1 MWRKINE
8 ESKDDFDFWNHI
20 MYISSDYLC
29 RYYILSSP
37 INGNIETEKMGDGNY
52 LDKYFEMKY
61 WSILWNNKAIASSE

>member
-1 MWRKINE
+1 
-8 ESKDDFDFWNHI
+8 

-61 WSILWNNKAIASSE
+61 